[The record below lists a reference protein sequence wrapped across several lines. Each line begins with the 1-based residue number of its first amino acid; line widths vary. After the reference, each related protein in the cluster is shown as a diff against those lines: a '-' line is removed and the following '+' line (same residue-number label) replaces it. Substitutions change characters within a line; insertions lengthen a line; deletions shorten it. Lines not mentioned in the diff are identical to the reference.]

1 MNTAKY
7 GDITGAVVGSVVEQ
21 KQLLETYDEKLRTVL
36 TAKDLHCLDV
46 ASFYECENVFQ
57 CESKMATTD
66 SKSHANA
73 LSSCLS
79 SIVHMVL
86 IGMSDLRDTNADV
99 RGTLMDATENGA
111 VCFCVNVT
119 DAKSLYNFAET
130 HYKEAPAWNEENV
143 VRTIVA
149 LYKGL
154 SPTKQQEVL
163 QQCQSGCRPDNVS
176 QSDSK
181 TNDDSEPTVGAGSN
195 IMDWLI

>member
-1 MNTAKY
+1 
-7 GDITGAVVGSVVEQ
+7 
-21 KQLLETYDEKLRTVL
+21 
-36 TAKDLHCLDV
+36 
-46 ASFYECENVFQ
+46 
-57 CESKMATTD
+57 
-66 SKSHANA
+66 
-73 LSSCLS
+73 
-79 SIVHMVL
+79 
-86 IGMSDLRDTNADV
+86 
-99 RGTLMDATENGA
+99 MDATENGA